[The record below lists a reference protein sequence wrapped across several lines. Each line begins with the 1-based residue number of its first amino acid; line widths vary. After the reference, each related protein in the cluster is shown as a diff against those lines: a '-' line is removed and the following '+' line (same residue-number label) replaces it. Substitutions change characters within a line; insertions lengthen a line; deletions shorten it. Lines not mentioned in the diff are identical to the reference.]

1 MAIAARLETI
11 RKGIGCSMPYQAVGK
26 RGLRIAL
33 GVCLFLVYA
42 YVIKIANYAFSG
54 WVDFLFMLLTLGTIF
69 LLAIYW
75 ILPKA
80 MAGKRYP
87 LVYIILGF
95 MLADLLVFVLS
106 IGISILLG
114 GFVWDGNWDISNY
127 EHVFMAYI
135 ATNLFS
141 LLYYMVR
148 HGILNWGE
156 QQRQHVELLKLRQ
169 QVARQQ
175 FFPHFMKN
183 TLSALRALS
192 RRDRARSIRC
202 ADLLTALFMYCV
214 KNRDTRFVLLEEEL
228 EQVDRLLEIYSL
240 RQDDSDIMLD
250 IRMGLGISKKTSIP
264 YMLLL
269 TLIENACEY
278 GICTDEHRPILVDIF
293 CITPGSLTIR
303 VMNWIPEVQK
313 HNPAATGQGLKL
325 LQDYVVA
332 LDPKNTIC
340 VEQAGQCFEVVI
352 TLHIVSF

>member
-1 MAIAARLETI
+1 MT
-11 RKGIGCSMPYQAVGK
+11 
-26 RGLRIAL
+26 
-33 GVCLFLVYA
+33 
-42 YVIKIANYAFSG
+42 
-54 WVDFLFMLLTLGTIF
+54 
-69 LLAIYW
+69 
-75 ILPKA
+75 
-80 MAGKRYP
+80 
-87 LVYIILGF
+87 
-95 MLADLLVFVLS
+95 
-106 IGISILLG
+106 
-114 GFVWDGNWDISNY
+114 
-127 EHVFMAYI
+127 YI

-332 LDPKNTIC
+332 LDPTNTIC